1 MYPCQEERHGS
12 LTPVVGTFQLKVIGT
27 SGSSVIRN
35 SNNLVSTKDGQD
47 SYESTSQ
54 NVTVTV
60 SEECTVTFE
69 TNGGSEVPDQIIA
82 LGDKIRCPEDPT
94 KEGFDLEGWYSDLDL
109 QNRWDFDKDKVGG
122 NMTLYAKW
130 TEEKNE
136 SAHTW
141 NLWWLILLILLLIVL
156 VLILWGRKNALH
168 RGDGTDSDTFTND
181 TEKEEKEE

>member
-1 MYPCQEERHGS
+1 M
-12 LTPVVGTFQLKVIGT
+12 I
-27 SGSSVIRN
+27 
-35 SNNLVSTKDGQD
+35 
-47 SYESTSQ
+47 
-54 NVTVTV
+54 
-60 SEECTVTFE
+60 
-69 TNGGSEVPDQIIA
+69 
-82 LGDKIRCPEDPT
+82 
-94 KEGFDLEGWYSDLDL
+94 WM

-181 TEKEEKEE
+181 TEKEEKEERQKYYM